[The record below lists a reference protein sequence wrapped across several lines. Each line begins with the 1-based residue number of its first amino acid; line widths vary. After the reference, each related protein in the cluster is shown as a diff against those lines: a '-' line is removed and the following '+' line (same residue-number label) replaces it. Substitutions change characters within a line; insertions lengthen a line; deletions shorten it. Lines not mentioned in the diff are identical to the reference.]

1 MSETTKALKAQRI
14 AWLDVESTGIS
25 PREGDVLLQIAG
37 IVTDGDLQE
46 IGEGYEAKIYY
57 TAEEVQA
64 LRARAVPFVQAMHD
78 ATGLWDSLPREG
90 KPAEQVDEEFLAFLK
105 ARGVEERAAR
115 LGGNSISLDRD
126 FMATFL
132 PASLKHL
139 HYRNYDMTSV
149 GGFLELYRPD
159 IPQFDKSA
167 KTHDAMDD
175 IRMSIEEARWYR
187 RHLEALEAPL
197 SVFSE

>member
-1 MSETTKALKAQRI
+1 MTALDLQAQRI

-25 PREGDVLLQIAG
+25 PREGDFLLQIAG
-37 IVTDGDLQE
+37 IVTDGDLRE

-57 TAEEVQA
+57 SAEDAAAMRE
-64 LRARAVPFVQAMHD
+64 RAVPFVQNMHD
-78 ATGLWDSLPREG
+78 ATGLWTALPLEG
-90 KPAEQVDEEFLAFLK
+90 KPAEQVDQEFLAFLK
-105 ARGVEERAAR
+105 DRGVEERSAR

-132 PASLKHL
+132 PTSLKWL

-187 RHLEALEAPL
+187 RHLEALTHPAYAAGA
-197 SVFSE
+197 